1 MESDAAK
8 LISDDSTSDVW
19 GYWHWKLIKEPNLG
33 HLKLSPCSIYLMW
46 IFFLS
51 NICNDCLPRIIVFP
65 RIIAPFWCEHLV
77 ILPLAII
84 WGNTVFGYWYY
95 LSFFSLWFFF
105 LWFALTKGW
114 CSEYQLL
121 SQGWPIYKP
130 HLSTSFLTG
139 CHCKR
144 SGCLKNY
151 CECYEVTLLT
161 CDRFWVLA
169 VEKCFIWLHH

>member
-1 MESDAAK
+1 MSR
-8 LISDDSTSDVW
+8 ISTLKFNQGTKFGTLKIKPMFNLFDV
-19 GYWHWKLIKEPNLG
+19 N
-33 HLKLSPCSIYLMW
+33 
-46 IFFLS
+46 IFFLLA
-51 NICNDCLPRIIVFP
+51 ILFCNDRLPQIIVFP
-65 RIIAPFWCEHLV
+65 RIITPFWCENL

-105 LWFALTKGW
+105 LWLALTKGRR
-114 CSEYQLL
+114 SEHQLL
-121 SQGWPIYKP
+121 SWAWPIYQP

-151 CECYEVTLLT
+151 CECYEVTFLT
-161 CDRFWVLA
+161 QDQFWVLA
-169 VEKCFIWLHH
+169 VERCFIWLHY